1 MIAILVTGAHP
12 PFAAI
17 HKSAGLEGDGMSL
30 RVNIES
36 LAVSGTAVASHGEDV
51 AMKHAAAASRIDAA
65 QAGWQGASA
74 LAMTALSEEW
84 LASTSAVL
92 TRLSDHAQGL
102 QSRGRPRHRKAT
114 AR

>member
-1 MIAILVTGAHP
+1 
-12 PFAAI
+12 
-17 HKSAGLEGDGMSL
+17 MSL

-36 LAVSGTAVASHGEDV
+36 LAVSGTAVVGHGEDV

-74 LAMTALSEEW
+74 LAMTALSQQW
-84 LASTSAVL
+84 MASTSSVL

-102 QSRGRPRHRKAT
+102 QASAVGFAEMEQRHSQLLEQPAQAANAIASHT
-114 AR
+114 NP